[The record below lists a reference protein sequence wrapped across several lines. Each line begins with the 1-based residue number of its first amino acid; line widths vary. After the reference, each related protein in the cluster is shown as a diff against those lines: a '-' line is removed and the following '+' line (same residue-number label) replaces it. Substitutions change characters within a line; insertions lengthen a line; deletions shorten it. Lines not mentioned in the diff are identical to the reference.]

1 MPPRRM
7 TSPQSSYGPQD
18 VTVLDRRQV
27 FKGFFSIEKL
37 RLRHRL
43 FAGGWS
49 AEFERELFQR
59 GHAAGVLLYD
69 PVLDQVV
76 LIEQFRVGALPQTPT
91 DDASPWLLELVAG
104 VIDEGESAE
113 EVARR
118 EALEEAGCALGELVH
133 ICRYF
138 SSPGGSTEQID
149 LFCGRVDASR
159 AGGIHGLAEEHED
172 IRVHVL
178 PSSEATQALQKGRLN
193 NAMTIIAMQWLVIN
207 KHALLERWNGREL
220 V

>member
-1 MPPRRM
+1 M
-7 TSPQSSYGPQD
+7 TSPQSNYGPED
-18 VTVLDRRQV
+18 VTVLGRQQV
-27 FKGFFSIEKL
+27 YKGFFRIEKL
-37 RLRHRL
+37 SLRHRL

-49 AEFERELFQR
+49 PVFERELFQR
-59 GHAAGVLLYD
+59 GHAAGVLLFD

-76 LIEQFRVGALPQTPT
+76 LIEQFRVGALPQSLGDTT
-91 DDASPWLLELVAG
+91 SPWLLELVAG
-104 VIDEGESAE
+104 IIDADESAE
-113 EVARR
+113 AVARR
-118 EALEEAGCALGELVH
+118 EAQEESGCLVGEMEH

-159 AGGIHGLAEEHED
+159 AGGIHGLPEENED

-178 PSSEATQALQKGRLN
+178 SSVQAWQALQDGRLN
-193 NAMTIIAMQWLVIN
+193 NAMAIIALQWLVIN
-207 KHALLERWNGREL
+207 KQRLLGCWKDREL

>member
-1 MPPRRM
+1 MN
-7 TSPQSSYGPQD
+7 SQQSSYGQED

-27 FKGFFSIEKL
+27 FKGFFRIEKL

-69 PVLDQVV
+69 PELDRVV
-76 LIEQFRVGALPQTPT
+76 LIEQFRVGALPQTPADNT
-91 DDASPWLLELVAG
+91 SPWLLELVAG

-113 EVARR
+113 DVARR
-118 EALEEAGCALGELVH
+118 EAFEEAGCEPGELVH

-138 SSPGGSTEQID
+138 SSPGGSNEQID

-178 PSSEATQALQKGRLN
+178 SSTQAWQALQDGRLN

-207 KHALLERWNGREL
+207 KQALLERWKRREPM
-220 V
+220 

>member
-1 MPPRRM
+1 MN
-7 TSPQSSYGPQD
+7 SQQSNYGQQD
-18 VTVLDRRQV
+18 VTVLDRREV
-27 FKGFFSIEKL
+27 FKGFFRIEKL

-69 PVLDQVV
+69 PELDQVV
-76 LIEQFRVGALPQTPT
+76 LIEQFRVGALPQTSADT
-91 DDASPWLLELVAG
+91 NSPWLLELVAG

-113 EVARR
+113 DVARR
-118 EALEEAGCALGELVH
+118 EALEEAGCAPAELVH

-138 SSPGGSTEQID
+138 SSPGGSNEQID
-149 LFCGRVDASR
+149 LFCGKVDASR

-178 PSSEATQALQKGRLN
+178 SSKQALQALQDGRLN

-207 KHALLERWNGREL
+207 KQALLERWKRREL

>member
-1 MPPRRM
+1 MM
-7 TSPQSSYGPQD
+7 NSQQSSYGQQD

-27 FKGFFSIEKL
+27 FKGFFRIEKL

-69 PVLDQVV
+69 PELDRVV
-76 LIEQFRVGALPQTPT
+76 LIEQFRVGALPQTPADNT
-91 DDASPWLLELVAG
+91 SPWLLELVAG
-104 VIDEGESAE
+104 VIDEGESADD
-113 EVARR
+113 VARR
-118 EALEEAGCALGELVH
+118 EAFEEAGCEPGELVH

-138 SSPGGSTEQID
+138 SSPGGSNEQID

-178 PSSEATQALQKGRLN
+178 SSDQAWQALQDGRLN
-193 NAMTIIAMQWLVIN
+193 NAMTIIAMQWLIIN
-207 KHALLERWNGREL
+207 KQALLERWKRRES

>member
-1 MPPRRM
+1 MSSQQPR
-7 TSPQSSYGPQD
+7 YGQQD
-18 VTVLDRRQV
+18 VVVLDRRQV
-27 FKGFFSIEKL
+27 YKGFFRIEKL

-69 PVLDQVV
+69 SELDQVV
-76 LIEQFRVGALPQTPT
+76 LIEQFRVGALPQTPA
-91 DDASPWLLELVAG
+91 DSNSPWLLELVAG
-104 VIDEGESAE
+104 VIGEGESAE
-113 EVARR
+113 DVARR
-118 EALEEAGCALGELVH
+118 EALEEAGCAPAELLH
-133 ICRYF
+133 ICRYY
-138 SSPGGSTEQID
+138 SSPGGSNEQID
-149 LFCGRVDASR
+149 LFCGKVDASR

-178 PSSEATQALQKGRLN
+178 SSKQALQALQDGHLN
-193 NAMTIIAMQWLVIN
+193 NAMTIIAIQWLAIN
-207 KHALLERWNGREL
+207 KQALLERWKRREL